1 MPSWRSVR
9 GKSILFALLVGGA
22 PIIADVQAANPP
34 PNPPPPVTKPRP
46 TPPSVTVNAGSD
58 QTVNGGSTVTLS
70 GTSSASGATWSQTA
84 GSTVTLSSTSSAS
97 PTFRAP
103 SATSSQ
109 QTLTF
114 RYSVTRRWSWCRRET
129 RQIVLGGG
137 TIVTCVDTV
146 NETISDSDTV
156 NIKVRA
162 RVAPLSARAGSD
174 KTVASGASVV
184 LSGSATGGS
193 GTKRYA
199 WTQTGGSPTVTL
211 SNANQAR
218 ASFTAPTVTSRT
230 TLTFKLTV
238 TAGSRT
244 STDTV
249 DVTVT
254 ASSAIP
260 RDPVP
265 PPVLGPP
272 KVVDVTFTSRPA
284 AGSTYKLGERIR
296 ARVAFNGIVTVSGS
310 PALALGIGSRTR
322 SMTHIGLDRGR
333 VLDFEYQ
340 VQASDLDTNGVSVG
354 ANALSVP
361 AGASIT
367 DSAGDAASLGLSG
380 HAITNDP
387 SRKVN
392 GSQGS
397 GLPVG
402 GTLPACT
409 ASDP

>member
-1 MPSWRSVR
+1 M
-9 GKSILFALLVGGA
+9 
-22 PIIADVQAANPP
+22 IADVQAGNPP
-34 PNPPPPVTKPRP
+34 PNPPPPVTEPRP

-70 GTSSASGATWSQTA
+70 GTSSASGATWSQTS
-84 GSTVTLSSTSSAS
+84 GRTVRLSSTSSAS

-103 SATSSQ
+103 SASSSQ

-114 RYSVTRRWSWCRRET
+114 RYSASRNWNWCRRWAP
-129 RQIVLGGG
+129 IGGA
-137 TIVTCVDTV
+137 CVDRV
-146 NETISDSDTV
+146 HETISDSDTV

-162 RVAPLSARAGSD
+162 RVAPLSASAGSN
-174 KTVASGASVV
+174 KTVGPGASVT

-193 GTKRYA
+193 GTRSYA

-238 TAGSRT
+238 RAGGRT

-249 DVTVT
+249 SVTVT
-254 ASSAIP
+254 ASSTIP

-265 PPVLGPP
+265 APVLGPP

-284 AGSTYKLGERIR
+284 TGGTYQLGERIR

-322 SMTHIGLDRGR
+322 SMTHVGLERGR

-340 VQASDLDTNGVSVG
+340 VQASDLDTNGVSIG

-367 DSAGDAASLGLSG
+367 NSAGDAASLGLSG
-380 HAITNDP
+380 HAITNNP
-387 SRKVN
+387 ARKVD
-392 GSQGS
+392 GRRSS
-397 GLPVG
+397 PLPVG

-409 ASDP
+409 ANDP